1 MQVWLTQCRW
11 EFSVK
16 YKLGLQIKLI
26 IVQKMNSALFVKKKK
41 KSSYLPALV
50 FRHISQFCSGPTP
63 MLPELPDEKG
73 IRKTS
78 D

>member
-50 FRHISQFCSGPTP
+50 FRHHSHFHSGPKP
-63 MLPELPDEKG
+63 MLPELPDLKNYK
-73 IRKTS
+73 INK
-78 D
+78 